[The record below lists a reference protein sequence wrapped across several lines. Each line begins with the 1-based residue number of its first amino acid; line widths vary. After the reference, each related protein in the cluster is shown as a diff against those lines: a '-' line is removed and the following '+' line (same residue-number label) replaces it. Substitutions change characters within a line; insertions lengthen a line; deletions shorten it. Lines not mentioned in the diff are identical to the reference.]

1 MEKSKVIETEKAKQ
15 VKNKVKSMLII
26 LFDIKGIVHKEFF
39 LAGQT
44 VNSACLLAFPYNSFK
59 LAVNYILFF
68 SRALGADMGETLVCD
83 AK

>member
-1 MEKSKVIETEKAKQ
+1 MEKSKITETEKARQ

-44 VNSACLLAFPYNSFK
+44 VNSTYYCDVLWRVHENVLK
-59 LAVNYILFF
+59 LRPEF
-68 SRALGADMGETLVCD
+68 
-83 AK
+83 